1 MDHDT
6 EIPSSNLF
14 GWFCIVSGS
23 KSVDVFLSIPMFTRH
38 QVSTSSTSEEYLVTG
53 LYNTVK
59 NTKVQSVLTF

>member
-23 KSVDVFLSIPMFTRH
+23 KSVDVFLSMPGNKVYNVYKASGFYIKHFWGIPSH
-38 QVSTSSTSEEYLVTG
+38 WVIQYCEKY
-53 LYNTVK
+53 
-59 NTKVQSVLTF
+59 